1 MLDPIT
7 INSNDVVWVGGD
19 LYCKTPEALKIA
31 FEQIN
36 GIGYEIDNLRDS
48 DSPSRENVT
57 VEQMEQEGW
66 SLWYAHLTD
75 IRKGKCKSCDSLIST
90 VGIQMHGHQCEVCG
104 EVTYLD
110 IIDGSL
116 VKFRFN
122 RDNGEVFG
130 PVLRMKAK
138 RYDIEEGW
146 LYLKKEFDEHGG
158 FLVVSGEEAEN
169 YLALHADKWELVEE
183 NGEQLLKI
191 RYVHRA
197 LLKEDG
203 VDVIEMHE
211 VSGHYWNHSIVKV
224 WDGVEHSEYGS
235 DFPLRESFGVYETWH
250 WAPLEPSP
258 TLHRRVLQAVHNTDD
273 KGWHYQDGRPWFK
286 RDTFQEM
293 GKFVRHFTTLDA
305 DAWDVQSQLFR
316 LDGPGGIDDVA
327 EFCHLDA
334 VVQNKP
340 NIGSWLTAVTG
351 TDTSEGNLVNAAY
364 ALAEDETA
372 QELVK
377 CLNTPRKEIE
387 PLTGK
392 IPRKLKKALRKPLSC
407 RTARERGR
415 VRSFL
420 AVARR

>member
-1 MLDPIT
+1 MINPVT
-7 INSNDVVWVGGD
+7 IDSNDVIWIGGD
-19 LYCKTPEALKIA
+19 LHCKTPEALKIA
-31 FEQIN
+31 LEQI
-36 GIGYEIDNLRDS
+36 GSAGYAVDDS
-48 DSPSRENVT
+48 RKSEHRLRENVS
-57 VEQMEQEGW
+57 VEQMEQKGW

-75 IRKGKCKSCDSLIST
+75 IRKGKCNSCDSLIST
-90 VGIQMHGHQCEVCG
+90 RGIQMHGHKCEKCG
-104 EVTYLD
+104 EVTYLEITD
-110 IIDGSL
+110 DSL
-116 VKFRFN
+116 VKFRFK
-122 RDNGEVFG
+122 RDDDQVFG
-130 PVLRMKAK
+130 PVVRMKAK
-138 RYDIEEGW
+138 RYEIEEGW
-146 LYLKKEFDEHGG
+146 LYLKREFDEYGG
-158 FLVVSGEEAEN
+158 FNVVSGEEAED

-183 NGEQLLKI
+183 DGEQLVKI
-191 RYVHRA
+191 RYVHRV
-197 LLKEDG
+197 LICEGD

-211 VSGHYWNHSIVKV
+211 ISGHYWNHSIVKV
-224 WDGVEHSEYGS
+224 WDGVEYPEWDR
-235 DFPLRESFGVYETWH
+235 DFPMWESFSVFEAWH

-286 RDTFQEM
+286 PETFKEM

-305 DAWDVQSQLFR
+305 DAWDAQSQLFR

-340 NIGSWLTAVTG
+340 NIGSFLTAVTG
-351 TDTSEGNLVNAAY
+351 DDRSTGNLVNAAY
-364 ALAEDETA
+364 ALAEDEAA

-377 CLNTPRKEIE
+377 GLTTPRKQVE

-392 IPRKLKKALRKPLSC
+392 IPRKLKKALHKPLSR

-420 AVARR
+420 TAARR